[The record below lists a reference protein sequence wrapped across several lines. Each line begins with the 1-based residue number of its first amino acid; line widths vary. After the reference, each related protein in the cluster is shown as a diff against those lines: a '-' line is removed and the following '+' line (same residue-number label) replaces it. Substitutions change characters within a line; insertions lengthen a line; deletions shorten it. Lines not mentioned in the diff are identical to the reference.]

1 MCVRK
6 YLTLPFWLVSLIGFA
21 TFTGSSYAEEKADI
35 RESEGALIRL
45 EGRICDPSGAPMSGV
60 KVQYFYYYYLRD
72 GKWHYSG
79 EGQEWPF
86 GGGER
91 HTTNM
96 DGCYR
101 FMVRP
106 GMTYHVQAG
115 GRNATVGV
123 SEKFAAKAGEVH
135 RVEDI
140 TVRPARSSVGGVV
153 ADARGNPVPDMEFAV
168 YSRSRKPTHYVSDP
182 YTGMKGEFRVNN
194 VLPDEPVGIC
204 IITSPNRAQIWK
216 KIKPGS
222 LDLRL
227 ILDPEKEVELPPG
240 WRFLGDLRNLALA
253 NTYVDDKGLSFSLQD
268 FEGKSFSLTDGLYK
282 NKVVLVN
289 IWGTWCGGCLLEI
302 PHLIEMQKKYAGRG
316 LEIVGIAFERDD
328 SPEGWENVW
337 SMVNDKKINYPV
349 LKGGLEKRVNVEA
362 VLGGLKEFK
371 GYPTIIFID
380 RAGKSKHI
388 RVGFDC
394 STPER
399 EAWQVRRLEKRIEE
413 LLNN

>member
-1 MCVRK
+1 MCVSK
-6 YLTLPFWLVSLIGFA
+6 YLMLPFWLVSLIGFA
-21 TFTGSSYAEEKADI
+21 TFTGGCYPEEKADI
-35 RESEGALIRL
+35 RESEGALSRL
-45 EGRICDPSGAPMSGV
+45 EGRICDPNGAPMGWV
-60 KVQYFYYYYLRD
+60 EVRYFYYS
-72 GKWHYSG
+72 GK
-79 EGQEWPF
+79 GQDWPF
-86 GGGER
+86 GGGVR
-91 HTTNM
+91 HTTNI
-96 DGCYR
+96 DGCYS
-101 FMVRP
+101 FMVRG
-106 GMTYHVQAG
+106 GMKYHVQAG
-115 GRNATVGV
+115 GHNTTVGV

-302 PHLIEMQKKYAGRG
+302 PHLIAMQKKYAGRG
-316 LEIVGIAFERDD
+316 LEIIGIAFERDD
-328 SPEGWENVW
+328 SVEGWENVW
-337 SMVNDKKINYPV
+337 SLVNEKKINYPI
-349 LKGGLEKRVNVEA
+349 LKGGVEKRVNVEA

-371 GYPTIIFID
+371 GYPTTIFVD
-380 RAGKSKHI
+380 RDGKSRHI
-388 RVGFDC
+388 QVGFFG
-394 STPER
+394 STPEM
-399 EAWQVRRLEKRIEE
+399 EAWQVRQVEKRIEE